1 MFAIADYYIY
11 CFLLRNNKYM
21 DLVTCNALKLSMIML
36 LSNKHRS
43 GMEKLNRHVVIVKK
57 CCIAINFLSV
67 PV

>member
-36 LSNKHRS
+36 LSNKNRS
-43 GMEKLNRHVVIVKK
+43 GMEKLNRRVVSLLIFYPYPYEYTQH
-57 CCIAINFLSV
+57 N
-67 PV
+67 